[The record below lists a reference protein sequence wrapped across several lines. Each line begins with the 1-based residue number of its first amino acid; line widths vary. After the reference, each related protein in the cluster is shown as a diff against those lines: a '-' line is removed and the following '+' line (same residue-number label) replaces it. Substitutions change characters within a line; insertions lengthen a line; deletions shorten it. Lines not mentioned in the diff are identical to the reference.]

1 VPGQLKRYQKT
12 GDLHFL
18 TFSCYHR
25 LPYLESDSAKRVFE
39 QSLEAIRTKY
49 SFLVIGYVV
58 MPEHVH
64 LLVTEPFA
72 EPLATALQ
80 ALKISVSARLPQ
92 SPFWQRRYYDFNVF
106 TEEKRIEKLRYLH
119 RNPVHRG
126 LVARP
131 ADWPWSSFNH
141 HATGAMGAV
150 EIESQWTAARRGGVL
165 PEPWR
170 GGLPPTSTG
179 KQRR

>member
-80 ALKISVSARLPQ
+80 ALKIRC
-92 SPFWQRRYYDFNVF
+92 RRACLRVRSGRGDITTSMCSLKKSGSRSCGTFIGTRF
-106 TEEKRIEKLRYLH
+106 TGDWLHGRRIG
-119 RNPVHRG
+119 RG
-126 LVARP
+126 P
-131 ADWPWSSFNH
+131 ASIITP
-141 HATGAMGAV
+141 
-150 EIESQWTAARRGGVL
+150 
-165 PEPWR
+165 PEPWGR
-170 GGLPPTSTG
+170 W
-179 KQRR
+179 R